1 MVRSRFFFLCLLAF
15 SAVVSAAEKPNVVI
29 IYADDLGW
37 GDLSCYGNQAYQTPN
52 LDRMAKEGA
61 KFTSFYVATPSCAP
75 SRAALLT
82 GRFPYRTGVPSNP
95 TPDAG
100 RDHGIKASETTLA
113 EILKPEGY
121 ASKIVGKWNYLWCCL
136 T

>member
-1 MVRSRFFFLCLLAF
+1 MLRLSGIA
-15 SAVVSAAEKPNVVI
+15 AVLTLIVSTAMGSSPPNVVI

-37 GDLSCYGNQAYQTPN
+37 GDLSCHGNREWQTPH
-52 LDRMAKEGA
+52 LDKMAAEGA
-61 KFTSFYVATPSCAP
+61 RFESFYVATPSCAP
-75 SRAALLT
+75 SRVALLT

-100 RDHGIKASETTLA
+100 RDHGIRAEESTLA
-113 EILKPEGY
+113 ELLKREGY
-121 ASKIVGKWNYLWCCL
+121 A